1 VSGSGPF
8 ERPHGPSLRELLAAI
23 AYEANRTV
31 GGGLVSIELLRRRFT
46 ARGWIDAAAHGV
58 FIAVS
63 RFTPGTVVLAYV
75 VMLGWRFHRWRGAL
89 PALAAASVP
98 ASLIVFALS
107 VTLAEIDRYAAVRAL
122 LAVGILVAGV
132 LVLGSAWHL
141 IRPYLA
147 SDEGPPTARPP
158 TAGPPTSG
166 PPKGGHYVDSRMRV
180 LIVGAVA
187 AALVVLGATPV
198 RVLLVAALVSMALPL
213 PALPHGAP
221 EGGPSEQR

>member
-1 VSGSGPF
+1 MTQSA
-8 ERPHGPSLRELLAAI
+8 PSLRELLRAI

-46 ARGWIDAAAHGV
+46 ASGWLDAASHGV

-98 ASLIVFALS
+98 ASLIVLALAA
-107 VTLAEIDRYAAVRAL
+107 TLAQIDRYAAVRAL

-147 SDEGPPTARPP
+147 KTE
-158 TAGPPTSG
+158 G
-166 PPKGGHYVDSRMRV
+166 PPKGHYVNSRVRV
-180 LIVGAVA
+180 LVVGATAV
-187 AALVVLGATPV
+187 ALVLLGATPV
-198 RVLLVAALVSMALPL
+198 RVLLVAAVVSMALPS
-213 PALPHGAP
+213 ADSNQGTA
-221 EGGPSEQR
+221 EGVPYERK

>member
-1 VSGSGPF
+1 MK
-8 ERPHGPSLRELLAAI
+8 PSLRELLTAI

-46 ARGWIDAAAHGV
+46 ASGWIDSAVHGV

-89 PALAAASVP
+89 PALAAASIP
-98 ASLIVFALS
+98 GSLIVLALAA
-107 VTLAEIDRYAAVRAL
+107 TLAEINRYAAVRAL

-141 IRPYLA
+141 IRPYLG
-147 SDEGPPTARPP
+147 E
-158 TAGPPTSG
+158 
-166 PPKGGHYVDSRMRV
+166 KHLRV
-180 LIVGAVA
+180 R
-187 AALVVLGATPV
+187 ALVVGGVAVALVLVGATPV
-198 RVLLVAALVSMALPL
+198 RVLLAAAVVSMAMPF
-213 PALPHGAP
+213 PDSTRGTPEGAP
-221 EGGPSEQR
+221 YVQR

>member
-1 VSGSGPF
+1 M
-8 ERPHGPSLRELLAAI
+8 RPSLRELLTAI

-46 ARGWIDAAAHGV
+46 ASGWIDSAVHGV

-89 PALAAASVP
+89 PALAAASIP
-98 ASLIVFALS
+98 GSLIVLALAA
-107 VTLAEIDRYAAVRAL
+107 TLAELNRYAAVRAL

-141 IRPYLA
+141 IRPYVA
-147 SDEGPPTARPP
+147 KTE
-158 TAGPPTSG
+158 G
-166 PPKGGHYVDSRMRV
+166 PPKGGHYVDSRVRV
-180 LIVGAVA
+180 LVVGAMAV
-187 AALVVLGATPV
+187 ALVVLGATPV
-198 RVLLVAALVSMALPL
+198 RVLLMAAVVSMALPF
-213 PALPHGAP
+213 PDPTGGTP
-221 EGGPSEQR
+221 EGVPSAQK

>member
-1 VSGSGPF
+1 MNQ
-8 ERPHGPSLRELLAAI
+8 RPSLRELVTVI

-46 ARGWIDAAAHGV
+46 ASGWIDAASHGV

-89 PALAAASVP
+89 PGLAAASIP
-98 ASLIVFALS
+98 GSLIVLALAA
-107 VTLAEIDRYAAVRAL
+107 TLAEIDRYAAVRTL

-141 IRPYLA
+141 IRPYLG
-147 SDEGPPTARPP
+147 ET
-158 TAGPPTSG
+158 
-166 PPKGGHYVDSRMRV
+166 HLRV
-180 LIVGAVA
+180 RALIVGAVA
-187 AALVVLGATPV
+187 VALVLVGATPV
-198 RVLLVAALVSMALPL
+198 RVLLAAAVVSMAMPF
-213 PALPHGAP
+213 PGSARGTP
-221 EGGPSEQR
+221 EGQK